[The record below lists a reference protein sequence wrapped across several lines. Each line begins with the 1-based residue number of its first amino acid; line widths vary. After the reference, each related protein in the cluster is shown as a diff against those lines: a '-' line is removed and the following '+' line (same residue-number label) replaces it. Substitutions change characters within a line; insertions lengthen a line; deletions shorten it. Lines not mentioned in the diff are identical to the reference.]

1 MPPGCC
7 LARVGLCTRRRPCT
21 GHSLMGHHPSPPC
34 QPGTISPRH
43 VPCGDSNQLV
53 IGSCSR
59 NYNLPKSPRVKMATA
74 VIPNPELHF
83 NHLLACYPILS
94 TLASHVSALDLL
106 NLALTSRANHAHIL
120 ASPPIFAK
128 LRRSCVCDGHG
139 LRDRQDQTGLYKHYS
154 KGYTPP
160 GPRVPDAEEDI
171 DSDEEIE
178 VRVFN
183 RTCGE
188 ALPCV
193 KCGINLCEECRYYPR
208 VRGWYSQSCRPHLNG
223 AWQMTNVMAMCTAC
237 GEKQEDQLKGRF
249 LSELCDCNIFRRW
262 VCSKCVVEEQQ
273 EFAEYRRNFTAPEFV
288 PEEDLE
294 YERFVGTSWIQDHQ
308 FIRYLLCPCGDKVPQ
323 GFRLRCTWC
332 KRRHLPHADWHDEY
346 RQLGG
351 DRMPW
356 IDDDP
361 TYPVWVTD
369 HRRKYPTPYPPL
381 RYSQLV
387 QEANQTSPE
396 GAGV

>member
-1 MPPGCC
+1 
-7 LARVGLCTRRRPCT
+7 
-21 GHSLMGHHPSPPC
+21 
-34 QPGTISPRH
+34 
-43 VPCGDSNQLV
+43 
-53 IGSCSR
+53 
-59 NYNLPKSPRVKMATA
+59 MAA
-74 VIPNPELHF
+74 VAIPNPNLHF
-83 NHLLACYPILS
+83 NHLIACYPILS

-139 LRDRQDQTGLYKHYS
+139 LRDRQDRTGLYKDYS

-160 GPRVPDAEEDI
+160 GPRLPDGGEDI

-193 KCGINLCEECRYYPR
+193 KCGVNVCEECRYYPR
-208 VRGWYSQSCRPHLNG
+208 VKECYSQSCRPHLNG
-223 AWQMTNVMAMCTAC
+223 AWQMANVMAMCTAC
-237 GEKQEDQLKGRF
+237 DEKQEDQLKGRF
-249 LSELCDCNIFRRW
+249 LSELCDCHIFRRW
-262 VCSKCVVEEQQ
+262 ICSKCVVEEHK
-273 EFAEYRRNFTAPEFV
+273 EFRAYRRNFTAPEFN
-288 PEEDLE
+288 PDEDVE
-294 YERFVGTSWIQDHQ
+294 YKRFIGTSWIQDHQ
-308 FIRYLLCPCGDKVPQ
+308 FMRYLLCPCGDKVPP

-332 KRRHLPHADWHDEY
+332 KRRHLPYEDWHDEY
-346 RQLGG
+346 RQVGG
-351 DRMPW
+351 DRMSW

-369 HRRKYPTPYPPL
+369 HRRKYPSPYPPL
-381 RYSQLV
+381 RYNQLV
-387 QEANQTSPE
+387 HEAAQTNPE